1 MGKTES
7 VNAIHF
13 YMHDN
18 MDEIFDEK
26 GNTFLAMRKIQW
38 CKPDAEPDPDKAKLE
53 LRKWHMKSEGETP
66 GKGFSFLTEEGP
78 HELTDVLISNGY
90 GHTKDILELLR
101 DRDDFEESVKAIY
114 GSDKDDDEYFD
125 PREAL
130 LY

>member
-38 CKPDAEPDPDKAKLE
+38 CKPDVEPD
-53 LRKWHMKSEGETP
+53 
-66 GKGFSFLTEEGP
+66 
-78 HELTDVLISNGY
+78 
-90 GHTKDILELLR
+90 
-101 DRDDFEESVKAIY
+101 
-114 GSDKDDDEYFD
+114 
-125 PREAL
+125 
-130 LY
+130 